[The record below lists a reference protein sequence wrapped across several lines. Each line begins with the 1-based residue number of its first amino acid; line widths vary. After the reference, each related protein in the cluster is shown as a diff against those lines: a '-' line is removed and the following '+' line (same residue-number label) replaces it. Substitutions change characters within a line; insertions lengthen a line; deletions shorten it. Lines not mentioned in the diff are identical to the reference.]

1 VILLNKSN
9 NVLSFLYYLYY
20 NLVSYIIYLLI
31 FFHSGWSE
39 EGCSV
44 IYSNQTHT
52 LCKCNHLTNFAILMD
67 LKNSGSEPL
76 SIATNNMVMYISC
89 IFSGICF
96 LLAAITL
103 QLTVKV
109 N

>member
-1 VILLNKSN
+1 MILSLGVIG
-9 NVLSFLYYLYY
+9 
-20 NLVSYIIYLLI
+20 LLI
-31 FFHSGWSE
+31 YFYSGWSE

-52 LCKCNHLTNFAILMD
+52 LCQCNHLTNFAILMD
-67 LKNSGSEPL
+67 LKNADSESL
-76 SIATNNMVMYISC
+76 SIASNNMVMYVSC

-109 N
+109 SVIAIKHCLKI

>member
-1 VILLNKSN
+1 M
-9 NVLSFLYYLYY
+9 F
-20 NLVSYIIYLLI
+20 I
-31 FFHSGWSE
+31 FVYSGWSE

-44 IYSNQTHT
+44 IYSNKTHT

-67 LKNSGSEPL
+67 LNNSGSKPL
-76 SIATNNMVMYISC
+76 SIASNNMVMYISC

-109 N
+109 NKFIILIKQNVINT

>member
-1 VILLNKSN
+1 MLNSISTINNLFIIINLLLF
-9 NVLSFLYYLYY
+9 VC
-20 NLVSYIIYLLI
+20 
-31 FFHSGWSE
+31 SGWSE

-52 LCKCNHLTNFAILMD
+52 LCQCNHLTNFAILMD
-67 LKNSGSEPL
+67 FKNPGSEPL
-76 SIATNNMVMYISC
+76 SIASNNMVIYISC

-109 N
+109 NTFI

>member
-1 VILLNKSN
+1 MY
-9 NVLSFLYYLYY
+9 VL
-20 NLVSYIIYLLI
+20 IY
-31 FFHSGWSE
+31 SGWSE

-44 IYSNQTHT
+44 IYTNQTHT
-52 LCKCNHLTNFAILMD
+52 LCQCNHLTNFAILMD
-67 LKNSGSEPL
+67 LKNADSEPL
-76 SIATNNMVMYISC
+76 NIASNNMVMYISC

-109 N
+109 NIFIIYYYFIMNFTNISQFLFCSQIAQ

>member
-1 VILLNKSN
+1 MIVFI
-9 NVLSFLYYLYY
+9 YYVDVFY
-20 NLVSYIIYLLI
+20 
-31 FFHSGWSE
+31 SGWSE

-67 LKNSGSEPL
+67 LKNSDREPL
-76 SIATNNMVMYISC
+76 SIASNNMVMYISC

-109 N
+109 NLFFIFVY

>member
-1 VILLNKSN
+1 LYFFFVVVYVVVILHILK
-9 NVLSFLYYLYY
+9 
-20 NLVSYIIYLLI
+20 
-31 FFHSGWSE
+31 FFYSGWSE

-76 SIATNNMVMYISC
+76 SIASNNMVMYISC